1 MSKTIKEKQAKSE
14 LIIYFLS
21 LKAEIKLV
29 APADEGGSF
38 NEKTAEPSAPDPYE
52 EFLKGQRQREATWRA
67 ERAAKYAGVNSPPVE
82 TIQRGKCQKTVEL
95 DKVEKTANIQGQEIQ
110 ISEND
115 EVGRLKRQLEEKNR
129 ALDTM
134 KKRFEIFEESNRLAA
149 GRHLHEVSYKCNY
162 IVSAIDC
169 NRKPKRS
176 IVFEL
181 GKAFP
186 LMSFLSFFADGW

>member
-1 MSKTIKEKQAKSE
+1 MLCGALEPWGAQTTIHFIHSLRNFRNSLVRYAHSFVSTSMSKTAKSE

-29 APADEGGSF
+29 AQADEGGSF

-95 DKVEKTANIQGQEIQ
+95 DKVKKTANEQPRH
-110 ISEND
+110 SRKS
-115 EVGRLKRQLEEKNR
+115 VF
-129 ALDTM
+129 LDPVRS
-134 KKRFEIFEESNRLAA
+134 RFS
-149 GRHLHEVSYKCNY
+149 
-162 IVSAIDC
+162 
-169 NRKPKRS
+169 
-176 IVFEL
+176 
-181 GKAFP
+181 
-186 LMSFLSFFADGW
+186 